1 MDYRKLLLSLM
12 LGLTLLAAGCS
23 ATEEIPETAE
33 PEPQENFSPTISV
46 TGVVV
51 PARWAA
57 LSVNTGGVV
66 QELFVEEGFQVEAG
80 ESLLQLSGEEQL
92 QAALTAARLEQISA
106 RQSLDDVY
114 DNSVLL
120 TSQGQFA
127 LANAQDH
134 LDDTEYHWQVQQQGY
149 RANGEVIARAEANL
163 VLADSQVEQAESLY
177 NRYSGRPK
185 DDPERASARAALA
198 NARLQRESIERNL
211 NWYVGHPSE
220 LEQAVLD
227 AELALAEAQ
236 IVIAEQEYRLVES
249 GANPELVELA
259 RARLES
265 AEAAVAAAE
274 KALADN
280 SLAAPYSGMV
290 TTVHV
295 RENEWVGPGQP
306 LMLIADLSTLQIETT
321 DLSEIDVPQVAV
333 GAPVV
338 VFFDALPE
346 LMINGTVTRI
356 AQKASEGAGV
366 NYTVIVELET
376 IPEQIRWGMTA
387 FLDIEIVPG
396 G

>member
-1 MDYRKLLLSLM
+1 
-12 LGLTLLAAGCS
+12 
-23 ATEEIPETAE
+23 
-33 PEPQENFSPTISV
+33 
-46 TGVVV
+46 
-51 PARWAA
+51 
-57 LSVNTGGVV
+57 
-66 QELFVEEGFQVEAG
+66 
-80 ESLLQLSGEEQL
+80 
-92 QAALTAARLEQISA
+92 
-106 RQSLDDVY
+106 
-114 DNSVLL
+114 
-120 TSQGQFA
+120 
-127 LANAQDH
+127 
-134 LDDTEYHWQVQQQGY
+134 
-149 RANGEVIARAEANL
+149 